1 MNGFY
6 SSHAPSLNGLAK
18 SDGTTQVS
26 SVQQLTG
33 DVNHTT
39 SSSSFFYETQG
50 QSVVLQVPFT
60 TVGDTLQTAL
70 KFQPNELQTSKV
82 TTDRLVVNGSEF
94 NPGTG
99 GTNPTWSQWSF
110 SPQGDNL
117 NLMHGNRA
125 YYRFLG
131 DPINIFSRVSLF
143 EMTQNGKWSIRKD
156 V

>member
-6 SSHAPSLNGLAK
+6 SSQAPSLNGLQR
-18 SDGTTQVS
+18 SDGTTNVS
-26 SVQQLTG
+26 SVQQLVG
-33 DVNHTT
+33 DINHTT
-39 SSSSFFYETQG
+39 SSSAFFYETQG

-82 TTDRLVVNGSEF
+82 TTDRLIVGGTEFLSNG
-94 NPGTG
+94 T
-99 GTNPTWSQWSF
+99 TNPTWSEWQF
-110 SPQGDNL
+110 APQGNHL
-117 NLMHGNRA
+117 NLMRGNRA

-143 EMTQNGKWSIRKD
+143 EMTQNGKWSIRKEL
-156 V
+156 